1 MSKIIKDHFRGLDLD
16 IRKKKIGTFMDQK
29 VTPDVVSGV
38 AECILE
44 YLNKNAEPFTIN
56 DIRRFEYSN
65 ALVKEVFN
73 KPDIEK
79 AENEYDKFFSQPI
92 KMLLY
97 ARILEEDL
105 TKRPYKYKLKN
116 KPLLEFIAIREKNAV
131 NFLQSYLSKLIS
143 DSHIKNLFDDFF
155 VSQNST
161 GYEKLKTLFIKFII
175 GNTPKNNSVDISR
188 IFTKIINPL
197 AYQKKKFGTRKGQIS
212 KTVIS
217 LDELYYNRPNWR
229 DINKD
234 KSLTR
239 EKAKALFEDTVDN
252 KNHFKYQVAKAKKFV
267 KKMHPFSEIHRFK
280 QYPGLQAH
288 HIFMESEFPQ
298 IADSPEN
305 IIVLTPNQHL
315 HRSHPN
321 NKTSVIDGS
330 YQAICLISKL
340 DSIEI
345 NYRSGESDYLLEDF
359 IHVLNTGF
367 ETKHFQ
373 VGIDY
378 EEIKHQIINYTY
390 AIKTPVSI
398 LIK

>member
-65 ALVKEVFN
+65 TLVKEVFN

-79 AENEYDKFFSQPI
+79 AEKEYDKFFSQPI

-97 ARILEEDL
+97 ARILEEDS

-116 KPLLEFIAIREKNAV
+116 KPLLEFIAIRERNAV

-161 GYEKLKTLFIKFII
+161 GYEKLKTLFIDFII
-175 GNTPKNNSVDISR
+175 GNTPKNDSVDISR

-267 KKMHPFSEIHRFK
+267 KKMHPFSAF
-280 QYPGLQAH
+280 Y
-288 HIFMESEFPQ
+288 
-298 IADSPEN
+298 
-305 IIVLTPNQHL
+305 
-315 HRSHPN
+315 
-321 NKTSVIDGS
+321 
-330 YQAICLISKL
+330 
-340 DSIEI
+340 
-345 NYRSGESDYLLEDF
+345 
-359 IHVLNTGF
+359 
-367 ETKHFQ
+367 
-373 VGIDY
+373 
-378 EEIKHQIINYTY
+378 
-390 AIKTPVSI
+390 
-398 LIK
+398 